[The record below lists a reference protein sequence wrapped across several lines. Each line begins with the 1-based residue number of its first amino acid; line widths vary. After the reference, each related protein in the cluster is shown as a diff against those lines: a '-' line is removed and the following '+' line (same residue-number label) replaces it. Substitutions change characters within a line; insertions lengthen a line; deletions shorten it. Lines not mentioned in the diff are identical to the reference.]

1 MKYFQFNEKYLDM
14 YSPGQDLNHLT
25 NLSWEW
31 RSYAVSTSPQNLERS
46 INKIDIYIY
55 IYIYIVIDFRTSM
68 NNTGLL
74 GAISCS
80 LEQYWYWG

>member
-1 MKYFQFNEKYLDM
+1 MKYFQFNKKYLDM
-14 YSPGQDLNHLT
+14 YSAGQDLNHLT
-25 NLSWEW
+25 NPSWEW
-31 RSYAVSTSPQNLERS
+31 RSYAVPTTPQNPVRW
-46 INKIDIYIY
+46 INKIDIYIA
-55 IYIYIVIDFRTSM
+55 INFRTSM

>member
-1 MKYFQFNEKYLDM
+1 MKYFQFNKKYSDI

-25 NLSWEW
+25 NPSWEW
-31 RSYAVSTSPQNLERS
+31 RSYAVPTTPQNLEKS
-46 INKIDIYIY
+46 MNKID
-55 IYIYIVIDFRTSM
+55 IYIVIDFRTSM
-68 NNTGLL
+68 NTELL